1 MLILLVAIA
10 KILSKLETLLLFSFR
25 LWQRVE
31 VFVHHIVE
39 KEY

>member
-10 KILSKLETLLLFSFR
+10 KILSKLETLLIFSFR

-39 KEY
+39 EEY